1 MDKFTDNTLT
11 YPQLYIKAH
20 WDLKFQVYEH
30 FFFSSPNYSTER
42 LFYPGITTLEYTLS
56 MCLNSFTKS

>member
-30 FFFSSPNYSTER
+30 FFFSSPNYSTEM
-42 LFYPGITTLEYTLS
+42 LFTQVLQPLS
-56 MCLNSFTKS
+56 IP